1 MVYYSVSPD
10 EEANVIY
17 LKHITI
23 TVLKHINYRENLGY
37 ITVMKHL
44 KVVYLKKTESPTT
57 ITVLYHAHYSVKL
70 GNNTV

>member
-1 MVYYSVSPD
+1 MAYYSVSPD

-44 KVVYLKKTESPTT
+44 KVVYLTQTELKALQQLQCCTMQ
-57 ITVLYHAHYSVKL
+57 ITV
-70 GNNTV
+70 